1 MKSFTRYIATGCIA
15 FTFSCIFYLLF
26 SYLKIFPPFDEQMVM
41 NMLFISIGIMSFIFL
56 LHLLP
61 IQNPLILRMAELA
74 IVIAVLLVAGAFFNM
89 FPINNFYICSVIVIG
104 VLTYAIVILVLFIG
118 EQATAKKIN
127 LEIRTR
133 KLGGFD
139 E

>member
-1 MKSFTRYIATGCIA
+1 
-15 FTFSCIFYLLF
+15 
-26 SYLKIFPPFDEQMVM
+26 
-41 NMLFISIGIMSFIFL
+41 MLFISIGIMSFIFL

-74 IVIAVLLVAGAFFNM
+74 IVIVVLLVAGAFFNM
-89 FPINNFYICSVIVIG
+89 FPLNNVYFFSVIVIG
-104 VLTYAIVILVLFIG
+104 VLTYVIVILVLFIG

-133 KLGGFD
+133 KLGGLD

>member
-1 MKSFTRYIATGCIA
+1 MRYIATGCIA

-26 SYLKIFPPFDEQMVM
+26 SFLKIFPPFDEQMVM
-41 NMLFISIGIMSFIFL
+41 NMLFISISIMSFIFL

-74 IVIAVLLVAGAFFNM
+74 IVIAILLIAGAFFDM
-89 FPINNFYICSVIVIG
+89 FPFNEIYIYSVIVTG
-104 VLTYAIVILVLFIG
+104 VLTYAIVIIVLFIG

-127 LEIRTR
+127 YEIHTR
-133 KLGGFD
+133 KWRGLD

>member
-1 MKSFTRYIATGCIA
+1 MRYIATGCIA

-26 SYLKIFPPFDEQMVM
+26 SYLELFPPFDEQMVM

-61 IQNPLILRMAELA
+61 IQHPLILRMAELA
-74 IVIAVLLVAGAFFNM
+74 IVIVVLLVAGAFFNM
-89 FPINNFYICSVIVIG
+89 FPLNNVYFFSVIVIG
-104 VLTYAIVILVLFIG
+104 VLTYVIVILVLFIG

-133 KLGGFD
+133 KLGGLD

>member
-1 MKSFTRYIATGCIA
+1 MKNFMRYIATGCIA

-26 SYLKIFPPFDEQMVM
+26 SYLELFPPFDEQMVM

-61 IQNPLILRMAELA
+61 IQHPLILRMAELA

-89 FPINNFYICSVIVIG
+89 FPLNNVYFFSVIVIG
-104 VLTYAIVILVLFIG
+104 VLTYVIVILVLFIG

-133 KLGGFD
+133 KLGGLD